1 MDEGEAAI
9 APLRHDGACV
19 EGEVFDELDDV
30 VVGHDAIV
38 VDRRGAV
45 LVLVSGRTESKCR
58 SLALKGVKARS
69 PRLDST
75 VAMTRHHPSS
85 SFAAAPMAPSI
96 IIALMAPFRSFFTAP
111 VWDHAGARHRHD
123 ARPGKAHGE

>member
-9 APLRHDGACV
+9 APLRHDGAYI

-38 VDRRGAV
+38 VDWRGAV

-58 SLALKGVKARS
+58 SLGLKGVK
-69 PRLDST
+69 P
-75 VAMTRHHPSS
+75 
-85 SFAAAPMAPSI
+85 
-96 IIALMAPFRSFFTAP
+96 
-111 VWDHAGARHRHD
+111 
-123 ARPGKAHGE
+123 

>member
-1 MDEGEAAI
+1 MGTPDSAWTSVKAR
-9 APLRHDGACV
+9 LRRWGHDGACV
-19 EGEVFDELDDV
+19 EGEVLDELDDV
-30 VVGHDAIV
+30 VIDHDAIV

-96 IIALMAPFRSFFTAP
+96 IIR
-111 VWDHAGARHRHD
+111 
-123 ARPGKAHGE
+123 